1 MKKRHNEEQ
10 IIYALKRLETGSKG
24 LEVCR
29 EMGISEQTLYNW
41 KRKYSGI
48 GVGELRR
55 LKQLEEENRKLKQL
69 VADLSL
75 DKHILQEVVRKKPLK
90 PARKR
95 ELVEQITQW
104 FEIGSRRA
112 CGLVVMNRA
121 TFYYR
126 SRAKDRSALR
136 IRLRDL
142 AMSRVRFGYLR
153 LTVML
158 KREGWA
164 VGKKLVYR
172 LYRDLGLQMRTKK
185 RRKLASEQRGPV
197 QSAVRAN
204 QRWSMDFITDRLENG
219 RYFRTLTVVDQY
231 TRECPVL
238 EAAHSLTAAKVVDAL
253 DSVAAKRGYPESI
266 TVDNGSEFC
275 SRVMDGWAY
284 RHGVKLDF
292 IRPGKPVEN
301 GYIESFNGRLRDECL
316 NVELFWSVEDA
327 RAKLEKWRVDYNVH
341 RPHSSLAN
349 LPPAAFANEL
359 RQRKPTTNRE

>member
-1 MKKRHNEEQ
+1 MVK
-10 IIYALKRLETGSKG
+10 
-24 LEVCR
+24 
-29 EMGISEQTLYNW
+29 
-41 KRKYSGI
+41 
-48 GVGELRR
+48 
-55 LKQLEEENRKLKQL
+55 
-69 VADLSL
+69 
-75 DKHILQEVVRKKPLK
+75 
-90 PARKR
+90 
-95 ELVEQITQW
+95 QITQW

-112 CGLVVMNRA
+112 CGLVLMNRA
-121 TFYYR
+121 TLYYR

-136 IRLRDL
+136 MRLRDL

-172 LYRDLGLQMRTKK
+172 LYRELGLQMRTKR

-197 QSAVRAN
+197 QRAVRAN

-219 RYFRTLTVVDQY
+219 RYIRTLTVVDQY

-275 SRVMDGWAY
+275 SRVMDAWAY

-359 RQRKPTTNRE
+359 RQKKPTQIESS

>member
-1 MKKRHNEEQ
+1 MDQ
-10 IIYALKRLETGSKG
+10 IK
-24 LEVCR
+24 
-29 EMGISEQTLYNW
+29 
-41 KRKYSGI
+41 
-48 GVGELRR
+48 
-55 LKQLEEENRKLKQL
+55 
-69 VADLSL
+69 D
-75 DKHILQEVVRKKPLK
+75 
-90 PARKR
+90 
-95 ELVEQITQW
+95 W

-112 CGLVVMNRA
+112 CGLVLMNRA

-126 SRAKDRSALR
+126 SRAKDRSALKM
-136 IRLRDL
+136 RLRDL

-158 KREGWA
+158 RREGWE

-172 LYRDLGLQMRTKK
+172 LYRELGLQMRTKK
-185 RRKLASEQRGPV
+185 RRKLASGQRGPV
-197 QSAVRAN
+197 ETAVRAN
-204 QRWSMDFITDRLENG
+204 QRWSMDFITDRLEDG

-238 EAAHSLTAAKVVDAL
+238 EPAQSLTAAKVVHAL
-253 DSVAAKRGYPESI
+253 DKVAAVRGYPESI

-275 SRVMDGWAY
+275 SRIMDGWAY
-284 RHGVKLDF
+284 GHGVNLDF
-292 IRPGKPVEN
+292 IRPGKPTEN

-327 RAKLEKWRVDYNVH
+327 RQKLEKWRLDYNHH

-359 RQRKPTTNRE
+359 GRRKEANNRELLTTGNST

>member
-1 MKKRHNEEQ
+1 MK
-10 IIYALKRLETGSKG
+10 
-24 LEVCR
+24 
-29 EMGISEQTLYNW
+29 M
-41 KRKYSGI
+41 
-48 GVGELRR
+48 
-55 LKQLEEENRKLKQL
+55 
-69 VADLSL
+69 
-75 DKHILQEVVRKKPLK
+75 
-90 PARKR
+90 
-95 ELVEQITQW
+95 
-104 FEIGSRRA
+104 
-112 CGLVVMNRA
+112 
-121 TFYYR
+121 
-126 SRAKDRSALR
+126 
-136 IRLRDL
+136 RLRDL

-158 KREGWA
+158 KREGWE

-172 LYRDLGLQMRTKK
+172 LYRELGLQMRTKK

-197 QSAVRAN
+197 ESAVRAN

-238 EAAHSLTAAKVVDAL
+238 EAAHSLTAAKVVHAL
-253 DSVAAKRGYPESI
+253 DAVAVKRGYPESI

-275 SRVMDGWAY
+275 SRVMDAWAY

-359 RQRKPTTNRE
+359 RQRKPTENRELLTVGNST